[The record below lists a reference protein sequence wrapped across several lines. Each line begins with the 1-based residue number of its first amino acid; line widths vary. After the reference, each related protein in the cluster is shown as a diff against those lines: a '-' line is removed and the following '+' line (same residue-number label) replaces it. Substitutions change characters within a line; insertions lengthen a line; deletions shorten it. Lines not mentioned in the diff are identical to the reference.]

1 VTIDVVQTP
10 GQSRSPV
17 LVPLAGTGP
26 RFADEILVRLREG
39 WRCVR
44 FEWCIS
50 LGVITLRRQ
59 SAVYLTATW
68 QERYVRGAGYSLLAL
83 LFGPWGV
90 PWGLVRTP
98 WAVWVNLTGGLDVT
112 EDVIRQLGSEA
123 PDPPGHHGS

>member
-1 VTIDVVQTP
+1 MSVQNP
-10 GQSRSPV
+10 DQSRSPV
-17 LVPLAGTGP
+17 LIPLAGTGP
-26 RFADEILVRLREG
+26 LSADELLARLRDG

-50 LGVITLRRQ
+50 FVAVTLRRQ

-68 QERYVRGAGYSLLAL
+68 QERYLRGVGYSLLAL

-98 WAVWVNLTGGLDVT
+98 LAVWSNLTGGTDVT
-112 EDVIRQLGSEA
+112 DEITRQIGGEPSALPS
-123 PDPPGHHGS
+123 PHGT